1 MKKEPKN
8 FSCKV
13 ITAEVNKRQTIEPLY
28 RFSTILIPKLGISNE
43 NIRYYA
49 FLVSYYSTSRLK
61 RIKRET
67 VYLYLICFVFHRY
80 QKINDD
86 LINTFIYYV
95 RYYINKAKQYAK
107 EQVYENKSE
116 GNKHL
121 QDVAKILDLF
131 TDKNIPIDFEFTKV
145 KKIAFDIMPEDKFPL
160 LVQYLLKESFD
171 ETEYEWNHYLELSQA
186 FKKNLRRIFLSLLFK
201 KIS

>member
-1 MKKEPKN
+1 M
-8 FSCKV
+8 
-13 ITAEVNKRQTIEPLY
+13 
-28 RFSTILIPKLGISNE
+28 
-43 NIRYYA
+43 
-49 FLVSYYSTSRLK
+49 
-61 RIKRET
+61 
-67 VYLYLICFVFHRY
+67 
-80 QKINDD
+80 
-86 LINTFIYYV
+86 

-107 EQVYENKSE
+107 EQVYKNKSE
-116 GNKHL
+116 ETSISAK
-121 QDVAKILDLF
+121 DVAKILDLF

-201 KIS
+201 SSAQKTLFWKPLPFLILHLKKIGTQPDKNGSVSTRSHFI